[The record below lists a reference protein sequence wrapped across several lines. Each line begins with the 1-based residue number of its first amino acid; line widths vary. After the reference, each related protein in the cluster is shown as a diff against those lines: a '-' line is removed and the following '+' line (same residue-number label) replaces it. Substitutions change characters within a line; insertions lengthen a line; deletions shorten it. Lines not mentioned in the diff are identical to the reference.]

1 MFTHFTDISSPISE
15 TDETYDDNDE
25 ELIENPYIDVNEFD
39 FSDIE
44 SDSNGISE
52 EHYAQVP
59 RDTVKVKV
67 RARSHTFAHTG
78 LDTARQKYQDVLFQ
92 DLYRSQSLPTPK
104 SKATIERVSSES
116 FENYKN
122 DSNEKSTRSETGS
135 SAESDEVFI
144 QYKHSSKEDKKTTL
158 KRLKTGKSKFS
169 IQFKLTSIKPPTF
182 DSKHDFESRLNKYKQ
197 QKSNEDVFV
206 KRNRSDTIP
215 F

>member
-44 SDSNGISE
+44 SDSNGISK

-122 DSNEKSTRSETGS
+122 DSIEKSTRSETGS

>member
-25 ELIENPYIDVNEFD
+25 ELIENPYIDMNEFD

>member
-1 MFTHFTDISSPISE
+1 MLTHFTDISSPISE
-15 TDETYDDNDE
+15 THEMYDDNDE

-39 FSDIE
+39 FSDTE
-44 SDSNGISE
+44 SESNGISE

-59 RDTVKVKV
+59 RDTVKVNL

-92 DLYRSQSLPTPK
+92 DLHRSRSFPIPK
-104 SKATIERVSSES
+104 SRAAIDKVSSKS
-116 FENYKN
+116 FENYKS
-122 DSNEKSTRSETGS
+122 DPNEKSARSETKS
-135 SAESDEVFI
+135 SEESDEVFI
-144 QYKHSSKEDKKTTL
+144 QYKHSSKDDKKITSR
-158 KRLKTGKSKFS
+158 KLKTGKSKFS

-182 DSKHDFESRLNKYKQ
+182 DSKHDFASRLNKYKQ
-197 QKSNEDVFV
+197 QKSNEDNFV